1 MLFAL
6 ESPNGEFDQIKVIKH
21 SVNVIVRF
29 VVPRINGEY
38 CKMSSQLSLDGMDCP
53 VTDRLFYALLPD
65 VKSAGQIVEFAR
77 RLRADH
83 HPKGALIPSER
94 LHVTLAFLGDFAGLP
109 KGIVS
114 SALVAGEQLEGAP
127 FDVTFD
133 RLQKFGH
140 GKQAIVLR
148 GEEVAGGVNEF
159 RRRLVEAM
167 LYQGLKPVGPA
178 GFTAHIT
185 LMYDDGPIVEEQVA
199 PISWTAKE
207 FVLVRSLIGK
217 SRHEIL
223 GRWPLQS
230 NA

>member
-1 MLFAL
+1 
-6 ESPNGEFDQIKVIKH
+6 
-21 SVNVIVRF
+21 
-29 VVPRINGEY
+29 
-38 CKMSSQLSLDGMDCP
+38 MSSQFSLEGMDHP
-53 VTDRLFYALLPD
+53 ESDRLFYALLPD

-114 SALVAGEQLEGAP
+114 SALVAGEQLDETP

-140 GKQAIVLR
+140 DKQAVVLR
-148 GEEVAGGVNEF
+148 GEDDAAGVNEF
-159 RRRLVEAM
+159 RRRLVEAIRR
-167 LYQGLKPVGPA
+167 QGLKLAGPP
-178 GFTAHIT
+178 GFTAHMT

-230 NA
+230 CA

>member
-1 MLFAL
+1 
-6 ESPNGEFDQIKVIKH
+6 
-21 SVNVIVRF
+21 
-29 VVPRINGEY
+29 
-38 CKMSSQLSLDGMDCP
+38 MSSQLSLDGIDRPIC
-53 VTDRLFYALLPD
+53 TDRLFFALLPD
-65 VKSAGQIVEFAR
+65 VKSAGQMVEFAR

-114 SALVAGEQLEGAP
+114 SAQIAGEQLEGTS
-127 FDVTFD
+127 FVVTFD

-140 GKQAIVLR
+140 GKQAVVLR
-148 GEEVAGGVNEF
+148 GDEIAAGMNEF

-167 LYQGLKPVGPA
+167 LYQGLKPAGPT

-199 PISWTAKE
+199 PISWTATE
-207 FVLVRSLIGK
+207 FVLVHSLIGQ
-217 SRHEIL
+217 SRYEIL

-230 NA
+230 CA

>member
-1 MLFAL
+1 
-6 ESPNGEFDQIKVIKH
+6 
-21 SVNVIVRF
+21 
-29 VVPRINGEY
+29 
-38 CKMSSQLSLDGMDCP
+38 MSSQFSLEGMDHP
-53 VTDRLFYALLPD
+53 VSDRLFYALLPD
-65 VKSAGQIVEFAR
+65 VESAGQIVEFAR

-83 HPKGALIPSER
+83 HPRGALIPSER

-114 SALVAGEQLEGAP
+114 SALAAGEQLDETP

-140 GKQAIVLR
+140 DKQAVVLR
-148 GEEVAGGVNEF
+148 GEEVAAGVNEF
-159 RRRLVEAM
+159 RRRLVGAM
-167 LYQGLKPVGPA
+167 RRQGLKLAGPP

-185 LMYDDGPIVEEQVA
+185 VMYDDGPIVEEQVA
-199 PISWTAKE
+199 PVSWKAKE

-230 NA
+230 RA